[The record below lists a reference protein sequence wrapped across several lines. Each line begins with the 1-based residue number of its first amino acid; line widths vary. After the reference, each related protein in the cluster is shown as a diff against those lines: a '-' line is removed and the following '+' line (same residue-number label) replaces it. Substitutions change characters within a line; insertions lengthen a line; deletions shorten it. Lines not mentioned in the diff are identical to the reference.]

1 VVPTH
6 GTTLLLPLEGLRA
19 YMRTLTIAR
28 AIVETFLKETGR
40 GIKEYLRDSAQKED
54 AAVQEKRAHGAAVD
68 IFKRFDV
75 LVNRMGMMGALE
87 VIENHV
93 RGAREELMRATTGSG
108 GGGGSSRVNG
118 ALMKFYLGGILTS
131 AALLE
136 TMVDLGGSK
145 GKVVERNG
153 EDVVP
158 AVSSDKGPL
167 VEYRRG
173 GSVGAK
179 PLVSE
184 NETDAER
191 EMRARSSHN
200 IKNLVDVDVVTDEE
214 FMAMIAGM
222 GSKLPQA

>member
-1 VVPTH
+1 MVPTH

-108 GGGGSSRVNG
+108 GGSSRVNG

-145 GKVVERNG
+145 GKVVEPP
-153 EDVVP
+153 V